1 VAVITDLAH
10 EVLAAY
16 PVARTKDIAQ
26 ATEVLERVLPRIPLQ
41 MRVAKTGDVFEMH
54 MNALDIGAVT
64 TSYVRF
70 GADIQITNS
79 ETAFYHV
86 NIPLSGRTVWRAR
99 NYVVQS
105 TPTVA
110 AVLSP
115 GTAGELLWSGGCAQL
130 CVMLPQSSLDRELER
145 HLDREITEPVSFAP
159 AMSLTSAT
167 TRRWLDALRLVLNE
181 AEFSNGQSLHPLTTR
196 TLENLLVDSLLLAQ
210 QHNYTVELNRPART
224 AAPRVVRDAME
235 LLENR
240 PDHPWTVG
248 ELAGEVHVSVRAL
261 QAAFARS
268 TGVSPMRYL
277 RQERLRRTHT
287 ELLDA
292 DPDST
297 TVTEVAARWG
307 FAHHGHFA
315 ALYRARFGEAPALT
329 LRR

>member
-1 VAVITDLAH
+1 VAVTTYLAD

-26 ATEVLERVLPRIPLQ
+26 ATAVLERVLPRIPLQ
-41 MRVAKTGDVFEMH
+41 MRVATSGDVFEMH
-54 MNALDIGAVT
+54 MNALDIGAIT

-70 GADIQITNS
+70 GTGIQITNS

-86 NIPLSGRTVWRAR
+86 NIPLSGHTVWRAR

-115 GTAGELLWSGGCAQL
+115 GTAGELLWDGGCAQL

-145 HLDREITEPVSFAP
+145 HLDCQITEPVTFAP
-159 AMSLTSAT
+159 AMNLAAST
-167 TRRWLDALRLVLNE
+167 TRRWLDALRLVMNE
-181 AEFSNGQSLHPLTTR
+181 AEYSNGRSLHPLTTR

-210 QHNYTVELNRPART
+210 RHNYTAELHRPART
-224 AAPRVVRDAME
+224 ASRGVVRDAME
-235 LLENR
+235 LLEQR
-240 PDHPWTVG
+240 PEHPWTVG
-248 ELAGEVHVSVRAL
+248 ELAHEVHVSVRAL

-268 TGVSPMRYL
+268 AGVSPMRYL
-277 RQERLRRTHT
+277 RQERLRRAHA

-292 DPDST
+292 DPAST

-315 ALYRARFGEAPALT
+315 ALYRARFGEAPAVT
-329 LRR
+329 LRH